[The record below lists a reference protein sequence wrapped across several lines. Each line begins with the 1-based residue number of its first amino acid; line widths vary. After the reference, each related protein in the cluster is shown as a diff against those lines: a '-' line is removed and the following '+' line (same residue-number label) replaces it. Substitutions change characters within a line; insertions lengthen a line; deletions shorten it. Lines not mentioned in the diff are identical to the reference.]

1 MAYDFAAVS
10 DKIFALQTKASI
22 IEAKAKAQVD
32 PIKAEIAEL
41 EQELILAM
49 QDSGLTSIKGKKSS
63 AEIKEPVR
71 IGIKD
76 FAEFEKFVYRRKALH
91 LFERRISS
99 KAYNEL
105 KDSLG
110 GKSVPGLSEFV
121 QTKINIK
128 KA

>member
-10 DKIFALQTKASI
+10 DKIFALQTKAGI

-32 PIKAEIAEL
+32 PIKKEIAEL

-49 QDSGLTSIKGKKSS
+49 QDSGLTSIKGKKSA

-76 FAEFEKFVYRRKALH
+76 FTEFEKFVYRRKALH

-105 KDSLG
+105 KDALG
-110 GKSVPGLSEFV
+110 GKPVPGLSEFV
-121 QTKINIK
+121 QTKINVK